1 LESHLCN
8 KSKKAEVEMK
18 RSRFYSI
25 FTAAAVVLAMI
36 FVFGINIGE
45 SADNGKPMKC
55 DLTFQLKGWS
65 AIYETMSGTGTITC
79 DNGQKAKVKLGVK
92 GGGLTAGVES
102 LQGKGEFSE
111 VYSIKELYG
120 AYARGGAHAG
130 AGASANVQVV
140 TKGKV
145 SLALSST
152 GSGVD
157 LGISF
162 GNFRISPLGKK

>member
-1 LESHLCN
+1 MIRIGMYKMC
-8 KSKKAEVEMK
+8 V
-18 RSRFYSI
+18 
-25 FTAAAVVLAMI
+25 AATVVMAMI
-36 FVFGINIGE
+36 FAFGINIGE
-45 SADNGKPMKC
+45 SAGNDQPTKCEMK
-55 DLTFQLKGWS
+55 FQLKGWS

-79 DNGQKAKVKLGVK
+79 DNGQKAKVKLSVK
-92 GGGLTAGVES
+92 GGGLTAGVER
-102 LQGKGEFSE
+102 LHGKGEFSE

-130 AGASANVQVV
+130 AGGSANAQIV

-157 LGISF
+157 LGVSF
-162 GNFRISPLGKK
+162 GNFRISPLSKKGK